1 MAETEFVIK
10 VTVADQGA
18 SSAVTGIVSA
28 VEDAVTSFK
37 SVEEAASKVVE
48 TVLKIIEAIQKM
60 QEEVEKMR
68 DGMEEAAIATA
79 HQADAIDLAN
89 LKLQD
94 QIAKLQGTHT
104 DNGLSEALIAAVGQA
119 HA

>member
-1 MAETEFVIK
+1 MADTELVVKIT
-10 VTVADQGA
+10 VTDQGA
-18 SSAVTGIVSA
+18 SSAVADISSA
-28 VEDAVTSFK
+28 VEDAGTSFK

-68 DGMEEAAIATA
+68 DGMEEAATATA

-94 QIAKLQGTHT
+94 QIEPNSSDYRWYYK
-104 DNGLSEALIAAVGQA
+104 S
-119 HA
+119 